1 MLTKQNIAKIVISH
15 AFVLEIVLVGSIN
28 SVIYSTNV
36 LPVEAEG
43 TQTLQTNGGRVF
55 DMFRGDDERGV
66 GVSGVSYGNASYV
79 SDKVEV
85 LV

>member
-1 MLTKQNIAKIVISH
+1 M
-15 AFVLEIVLVGSIN
+15 
-28 SVIYSTNV
+28 NV
-36 LPVEAEG
+36 LPLEAEG
-43 TQTLQTNGGRVF
+43 TKTLQTNGGRVC
-55 DMFRGDDERGV
+55 DMFGGDAERGV